1 MFYLPTLLRWTS
13 RSVVFLIFADDRAFC
28 TER

>member
-1 MFYLPTLLRWTS
+1 MIYLRTLLRWTS
-13 RSVVFLIFADDRAFC
+13 RSPFLIFADDRTFA